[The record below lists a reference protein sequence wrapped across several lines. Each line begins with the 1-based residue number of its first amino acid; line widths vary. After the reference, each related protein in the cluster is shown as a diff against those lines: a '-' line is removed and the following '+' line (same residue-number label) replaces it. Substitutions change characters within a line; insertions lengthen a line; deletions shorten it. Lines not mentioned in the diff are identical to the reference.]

1 MDEKRLARLIT
12 DAVVRR
18 PLLWRL
24 LRPRMRGLPFE
35 TGSFDL
41 VVAINAVPFFDE
53 LARRST
59 SPASGSSASSKR
71 GFTGFRSF
79 SADPATAFRAQK
91 L

>member
-41 VVAINAVPFFDE
+41 VVLINAVPALE
-53 LARRST
+53 A
-59 SPASGSSASSKR
+59 